1 MLFSKVAQRP
11 SDAQLPT
18 VPHVGA
24 FPAAHR
30 QLAAL
35 LVEELG
41 SGAAP
46 MLEAVLLCCSTFTGE
61 GGGDSRHREVE
72 NDASRLLNQC
82 PGASPLPLQSLL
94 QPVPVL

>member
-11 SDAQLPT
+11 SDTQPPTLPD
-18 VPHVGA
+18 VGA

-61 GGGDSRHREVE
+61 GGGDSRRREIE
-72 NDASRLLNQC
+72 NDASRVLNQC
-82 PGASPLPLQSLL
+82 PGATPPPPPPPLPLPL
-94 QPVPVL
+94 